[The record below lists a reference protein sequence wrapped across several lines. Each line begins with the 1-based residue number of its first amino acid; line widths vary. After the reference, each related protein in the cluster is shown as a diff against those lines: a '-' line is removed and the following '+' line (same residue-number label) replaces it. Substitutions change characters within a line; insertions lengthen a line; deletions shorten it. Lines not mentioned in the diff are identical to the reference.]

1 MNRLQN
7 IARNQTH
14 NDTGHGNRAQAR
26 PLRSRAYLSCLC
38 GLYSKFCLRAHAC
51 SGVALFD
58 ARISFL
64 TFYFVFQARFWR
76 MDLQE
81 VENLLRAHRSGE
93 TDTSAT
99 VQAIKNLQYEDI
111 GYARVDHARAERQG
125 FPEVV
130 FGAGKTRAQIVGI
143 VERLIARAPNV
154 LVTRTDE
161 GVFGE
166 VRNVV
171 TDAEWHAAARMIRI
185 QRDKTERGTGE
196 ISIVTAGTS
205 DIPVAEEAALTCEA
219 MGNRV
224 RRIWDAGVAGIHRIL
239 SERELLQKSRVVIV
253 VAGMEG
259 ALPSVVGGMVAVPVI
274 AVPTS
279 IGYGASFGG
288 VAALLGMLNS
298 CASNVTVVNIDN
310 GFGAGFVASLINRK
324 FTSPE

>member
-1 MNRLQN
+1 MN
-7 IARNQTH
+7 
-14 NDTGHGNRAQAR
+14 
-26 PLRSRAYLSCLC
+26 
-38 GLYSKFCLRAHAC
+38 
-51 SGVALFD
+51 
-58 ARISFL
+58 
-64 TFYFVFQARFWR
+64 
-76 MDLQE
+76 LQE
-81 VENLLRAHRSGE
+81 LENLLRAHRNGE
-93 TDTSAT
+93 LDTHAAL
-99 VQAIKNLQYEDI
+99 QAIKNLQYEDI
-111 GYARVDHARAERQG
+111 GYARVDHGRAARQG

-143 VERLIARAPNV
+143 VERLVERVPNV
-154 LVTRTDE
+154 LVTRTDA

-166 VRNVV
+166 VRNVAI
-171 TDAEWHAAARMIRI
+171 DAEWHEAARMIRI
-185 QRDKTERGTGE
+185 QRDKTERGEGE

-224 RRIWDAGVAGIHRIL
+224 RRIWDAGVAGIHRVL
-239 SERELLQKSRVVIV
+239 AERESLQSARVCIV

-288 VAALLGMLNS
+288 IAALLGMLNS

-310 GFGAGFVASLINRK
+310 GFGAGFVASLINRE
-324 FTSPE
+324 FVPQQE